1 MLHFFSSVTTESN
14 GLCVCVCVCVC
25 PQSIEV
31 SCNLVN
37 CNNEEKILEYERK
50 EEQTNQITATTV
62 CYHNERLFIEG
73 WCSLLLWS
81 PASLKGRFWTL
92 AWLFGHNGH
101 IDSAKA
107 TFKLKVRPVCA
118 AEGQSLGLDLCFC
131 PHVIPAPSLR
141 DLKGTLK
148 LTYKVLRWIFRK
160 LKMVIVQSGAEKQN
174 SLCQQYGKSSTFFSY
189 RICRREKE

>member
-73 WCSLLLWS
+73 
-81 PASLKGRFWTL
+81 
-92 AWLFGHNGH
+92 
-101 IDSAKA
+101 
-107 TFKLKVRPVCA
+107 
-118 AEGQSLGLDLCFC
+118 
-131 PHVIPAPSLR
+131 
-141 DLKGTLK
+141 
-148 LTYKVLRWIFRK
+148 
-160 LKMVIVQSGAEKQN
+160 
-174 SLCQQYGKSSTFFSY
+174 
-189 RICRREKE
+189 